1 MTDLFHKALLTS
13 AAIYMVGYPA
23 IKVLAMAIMGTLR

>member
-23 IKVLAMAIMGTLR
+23 IKVLAMLIAGTLR